1 MLMSNWT
8 SFNHG
13 QSIGT
18 VSPEGGRI
26 LYDEEHEGGARL
38 TLKRGHGYISVS
50 LNVYGWF
57 DHTRFFNSDAD
68 AQREYRMMRK
78 AVHEMMDIINREGVS
93 DLKIWEAISDFVR
106 RFP

>member
-1 MLMSNWT
+1 MWT
-8 SFNHG
+8 SKWSSFNHG

-26 LYDEEHEGGARL
+26 LYDEEHDGGARI
-38 TLKRGHGYISVS
+38 TLKRGNGYISVS
-50 LNVYGWF
+50 LNVYGWI

-68 AQREYRMMRK
+68 AQREYKTMRT
-78 AVHEMMDIINREGVS
+78 AAGEMMDAINKDNIS
-93 DLKIWEAISDFVR
+93 DLKIWEAISEFVR